1 MRKQTILYF
10 AVILL
15 LSACAAQRGQNR
27 KTISIEP
34 SPYIVMTDTNRQATV
49 NLFIHVPEH
58 YFSKRSRLVISPQLT
73 DSNQVVKEEYTPI
86 VLDAGI
92 YRKKAERKAV
102 LTGYQDS
109 LSRLAINVT
118 TDKAYRLPYSQAII
132 LPSGLEKANLMAV
145 VSADGCGSCTG
156 IDTLSLASIYTP
168 PVVIVAPIETPDT
181 VLRPYVIVGKG
192 VANLQFDI
200 NQWNIDLDRGNNRVE
215 MEKIVQAIRP
225 IVEDSLATLES
236 VNIIGV
242 ASADGPFDFNATL
255 AYNRANSAK
264 EWLSE
269 QFNFDKETKNHI
281 QVSSRPEGWEPVL
294 QAMIADGNPC
304 ADQVKDILV
313 KYGSAANDDMS
324 EQYIRRL
331 PCWEEIKKYLSKDR
345 KVEYTYSYSLKGY
358 TEEIVEK
365 GNTERSGK

>member
-10 AVILL
+10 AVMLL
-15 LSACAAQRGQNR
+15 LSACAVQRSRNG
-27 KTISIEP
+27 KKISIEP
-34 SPYIVMTDTNRQATV
+34 SPYIVMTDSNRQATV

-58 YFSKRSRLVISPQLT
+58 YFSKRSRLVIAPQLT
-73 DSNQVVKEEYTPI
+73 DSNQIVEEEYSPI
-86 VLDAGI
+86 VLDASI

-102 LTGYQDS
+102 LTGHQDS
-109 LSRLAINVT
+109 LSRMAINVT
-118 TDKAYRLPYSQAII
+118 TDKAYRLPYSQTII
-132 LPSGLEKANLMAV
+132 LPPGLEKGELKAV
-145 VSADGCGSCTG
+145 VSSDGCGSCTG

-168 PVVIVAPIETPDT
+168 PVVIIEPVEIPDT

-200 NQWNIDLDRGNNRVE
+200 NQWDIDLNRGNNQAE

-225 IVEDSLATLES
+225 IIEDSLATLES

-264 EWLSE
+264 EWLSG
-269 QFNFDKETKNHI
+269 QFNFDPETKNHI

-294 QAMIADGNPC
+294 QAMIADGQPC
-304 ADQVKDILV
+304 SDQLKDVLE
-313 KYGSAANDDMS
+313 KYGSAANDDTA

-365 GNTERSGK
+365 GNAERSGK